1 MCSSCGIIIRPCW
14 GLCHFASW
22 LPDASLP
29 NPPHF
34 KNDLNLIP
42 HQQQPAG
49 KPHRLMGGGCWM
61 CTVSTRFR
69 RDTGKPELRL
79 TIRNYRILSFADITP
94 SKVGQRF
101 SFSTDRISRRGD
113 RGRSTSAGSSPIF
126 SPARQASPRHEY
138 QLRLN
143 GENNA

>member
-34 KNDLNLIP
+34 KNDLNLTP
-42 HQQQPAG
+42 HRQQPAG
-49 KPHRLMGGGCWM
+49 KPRRPMDGRFST

-79 TIRNYRILSFADITP
+79 TIRNYRILFSAGTTRLKAGP
-94 SKVGQRF
+94 RC
-101 SFSTDRISRRGD
+101 SFSTAKKFRRGD